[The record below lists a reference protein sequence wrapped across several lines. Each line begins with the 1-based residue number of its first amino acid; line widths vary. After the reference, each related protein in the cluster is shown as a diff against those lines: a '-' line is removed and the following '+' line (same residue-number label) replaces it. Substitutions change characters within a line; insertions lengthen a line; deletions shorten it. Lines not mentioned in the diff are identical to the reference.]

1 MIAVVYS
8 GSRNADWKLSEKGK
22 IVCDLKTAGINPFFN
37 DERAITSILNKN
49 NELINHAEEIK
60 RIYFFGAGASSK
72 ERQQVVASAFSNFF
86 RNSKITVSHDL
97 KAAALATCADTAG
110 IVGILGSGA
119 NAAYFNGRRIE
130 QNNFGMGYILADEGS
145 SNWLGRSLLRD
156 FFTGVLPEE
165 FEQRFIQKY
174 NPDRKLI
181 LDKVYKQ
188 TNPVLYLSSY
198 TDFLIENFDQ
208 NYVRTL
214 VKTGFKQYFENYV
227 MPLVHK
233 HPGLPL
239 HFTGPVA
246 AGFQQTLNETA
257 AENNLIISSII
268 KRPIYNILNYY
279 TNKN

>member
-8 GSRNADWKLSEKGK
+8 GSRNADWKLSDKGR

-37 DERAITSILNKN
+37 DERTITSILNKN
-49 NELINHAEEIK
+49 NQLINHAEEIK

-72 ERQQVVASAFSNFF
+72 ERQQVVANAFSGFF
-86 RNSKITVSHDL
+86 RNSKIYIAHDL
-97 KAAALATCADTAG
+97 KAAALATCGDSPG

-119 NAAYFNGRRIE
+119 NAAYFNGKKIK

-156 FFTGVLPEE
+156 YFTGVLPKE
-165 FEQRFIQKY
+165 FEDRFVQKY

-181 LDKVYKQ
+181 LDKIYKQ
-188 TNPVLYLSSY
+188 TSPVLFLSSY
-198 TDFLIENFDQ
+198 TDFLIENLDQ
-208 NYVRTL
+208 HYVRNL
-214 VKTGFKQYFENYV
+214 VKTGFKLYFANYI
-227 MPLVHK
+227 MPLAEK
-233 HPGLPL
+233 YPGLPL

-246 AGFQQTLNETA
+246 AGFQQALNETA
-257 AENNLIISSII
+257 IENNLTISSII